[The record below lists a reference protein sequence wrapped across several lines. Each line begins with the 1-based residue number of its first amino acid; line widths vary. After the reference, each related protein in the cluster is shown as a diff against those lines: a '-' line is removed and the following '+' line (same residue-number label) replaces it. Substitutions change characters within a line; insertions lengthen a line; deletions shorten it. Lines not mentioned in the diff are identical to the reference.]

1 MHHIDAYYRSMG
13 VNIYITTCRDIQTAV
28 VKTCAYTDLDA
39 LKCSFGEEY
48 NELYPIIVQFIPRPL
63 FIYIIICLFLINGK
77 FFDNILYLPHR

>member
-39 LKCSFGEEY
+39 LKCAFGEEY
-48 NELYPIIVQFIPRPL
+48 NELYPYHSTIYSPPSLHIKNSLTYKLKIL
-63 FIYIIICLFLINGK
+63 FTLHI
-77 FFDNILYLPHR
+77 